1 MSLKRR
7 TRNLNNARKHII
19 DKWIVQYY
27 DAVLGMALRL
37 TGNRDDAEDCAQDVF
52 IRAWRKFNTFRGDSH
67 PMAWLKTITYNTCY
81 NHLNR
86 NKSKA
91 WNEMD
96 ETRHS
101 EMAVP
106 ESQKRGFDPSLL
118 RILSPAERSVLIAR
132 IYDGLSFREVAENL
146 NTTENSAKVSYH
158 NAIKKLRKAMS

>member
-1 MSLKRR
+1 M
-7 TRNLNNARKHII
+7 NNTRKHII

-52 IRAWRKFNTFRGDSH
+52 VRAWRKFDSFRGDSH

-96 ETRHS
+96 ENQHGKIP
-101 EMAVP
+101 VP
-106 ESQKRGFDPSLL
+106 EGQKRGFDPKLFKL
-118 RILSPAERSVLIAR
+118 LSPGEKAVLLAR
-132 IYDGLSFREVAENL
+132 IYDGMSFREVAQSL
-146 NTTENSAKVSYH
+146 NTSENSAKVSYH

>member
-1 MSLKRR
+1 
-7 TRNLNNARKHII
+7 
-19 DKWIVQYY
+19 
-27 DAVLGMALRL
+27 MALRL

-52 IRAWRKFNTFRGDSH
+52 IRAWKKIDTFRGDSH
-67 PMAWLKTITYNTCY
+67 PVAWLKTITYNTCY

-96 ETRHS
+96 ETQHGI
-101 EMAVP
+101 MPVP
-106 ESQKRGFDPSLL
+106 EYQKRGFDPSHLN
-118 RILSPAERSVLIAR
+118 ILSPAERAVLIAR
-132 IYDGLSFREVAENL
+132 VYDGLSFREVADSL

>member
-1 MSLKRR
+1 LKT
-7 TRNLNNARKHII
+7 TRKYII

-27 DAVLGMALRL
+27 DIVLGMALRL

-52 IRAWRKFNTFRGDSH
+52 IRAWKKIDTFRGDSH
-67 PMAWLKTITYNTCY
+67 PVAWLKTITYNTCY

-86 NKSKA
+86 NKSKV

-96 ETRHS
+96 ETQHGT
-101 EMAVP
+101 MPVP
-106 ESQKRGFDPSLL
+106 EYQKRGFDPSLL
-118 RILSPAERSVLIAR
+118 KILSPAERAVLIAR
-132 IYDGLSFREVAENL
+132 VYDGLSFREVADSL

>member
-1 MSLKRR
+1 MKE
-7 TRNLNNARKHII
+7 NRKHII

-86 NKSKA
+86 NKSKT

-96 ETRHS
+96 ERQHS
-101 EMAVP
+101 ETPIP
-106 ESQKRGFDPSLL
+106 ENQKRGFDPSLL
-118 RILSPAERSVLIAR
+118 KALSPTERSVLIAR
-132 IYDGLSFREVAENL
+132 IYDGLSFREVAESL

>member
-1 MSLKRR
+1 MENKEL
-7 TRNLNNARKHII
+7 TETRKHMI

-52 IRAWRKFNTFRGDSH
+52 IRAWKKLNTFRGDSH

-86 NKSKA
+86 NKSKT

-96 ETRHS
+96 ETQH
-101 EMAVP
+101 ANIPVP
-106 ESQKRGFDPSLL
+106 ENQLRGFDPKHLEL
-118 RILSPAERSVLIAR
+118 LSPVERSVLIAR
-132 IYDGLSFREVAENL
+132 IYDGLSFREVAETL
-146 NTTENSAKVSYH
+146 NTSENSAKVSYH
-158 NAIKKLRKAMS
+158 NAIKKLRKVML